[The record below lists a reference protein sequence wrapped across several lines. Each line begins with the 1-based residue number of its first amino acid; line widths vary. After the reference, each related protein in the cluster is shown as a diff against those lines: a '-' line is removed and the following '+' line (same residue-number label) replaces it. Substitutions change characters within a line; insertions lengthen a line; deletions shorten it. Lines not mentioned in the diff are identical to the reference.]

1 MRGVKSGFFTEVDA
15 NTYKSECE
23 WFQNIQKRM
32 RTVLATSTGP
42 SGKRRDVMVN
52 GCISQKRELL
62 VEGFCSHVMPS
73 AAFQI

>member
-1 MRGVKSGFFTEVDA
+1 MRIVSEYTEEDA
-15 NTYKSECE
+15 NS
-23 WFQNIQKRM
+23 FGD
-32 RTVLATSTGP
+32 LDGP

-62 VEGFCSHVMPS
+62 VEGFCSHVMHS